1 MKLTESKLAILEI
14 KIQRS
19 DFDVNVEL
27 KRLTQ
32 KSNRVGAVIAF
43 LGLVRDLS
51 KNKNLKFMDLEHYPE
66 MSEKALKAICL
77 QAASRWH
84 LDGVSII
91 HRVGRLKPGEN
102 IVLVLTSSAH
112 RRDAFN
118 ASEFIMDFLKSQ
130 APFWKKE
137 TTITGSNWVNEN
149 SSDQQKLTR
158 WQ

>member
-1 MKLTESKLAILEI
+1 MAESKLGILEI

-19 DFDVNVEL
+19 DFDVNLEL

-32 KSNRVGAVIAF
+32 KSNRVGAVIVF

-51 KNKNLKFMDLEHYPE
+51 KNKNLKFMDLEHYPG
-66 MSEKALKAICL
+66 MSEKALKVICL
-77 QAASRWH
+77 QAANRWH

-91 HRVGRLKPGEN
+91 HRVGRLEPGEN

-112 RRDAFN
+112 RKDAFN

-137 TTITGSNWVNEN
+137 TTATGSNWVNEN